1 MRAKISA
8 ALKIIQDM
16 PQEEIDA
23 LWEEAM
29 KFIRSLPEN
38 QRGDFYWNSG
48 GLECL
53 FLFTSE
59 SRGG

>member
-29 KFIRSLPEN
+29 EFIRSLPEN
-38 QRGDFYWNSG
+38 QRGGFYWNSG